1 MPVTPDAAKQNE
13 QLETQDRTPERGGRR
28 RLFAFRILVVLFAV
42 FHLFM
47 TPLPFLVLAFFIEA
61 NPNGI
66 SHQVHELCFGA
77 LFAMTFV
84 GLLSQLRN
92 PERKIAGLY
101 QVMLPLFVTVPLVL
115 IVDRFIDPSI
125 PIFLIMPLVL
135 LWLHPARTP
144 DWRPSVLLVVLA
156 GVAALPL
163 IVSAVGQLATGIRAS
178 SAGGDLLREMDPD
191 ATEREVVRELEEA
204 GIPRADRI
212 EILHSGHWVGM
223 GGFAL
228 SIVGISI
235 LGALRSRGWRLLI
248 WSSAA
253 ALSIYALA
261 SLRYQSDASAL
272 SGLWAGL
279 ALAWA
284 VLFVMTAE
292 RGEMDVARPDVA
304 PT

>member
-1 MPVTPDAAKQNE
+1 MTSDAAKQNE
-13 QLETQDRTPERGGRR
+13 QVEAQDRTLDPGPRN

-47 TPLPFLVLAFFIEA
+47 TPLPFLVLAFFIDA

-92 PERKIAGLY
+92 PERKIAGMF
-101 QVMLPLFVTVPLVL
+101 QVMLPIFITVPLTL
-115 IVDRFIDPSI
+115 IVNQFIDPTI
-125 PIFLIMPLVL
+125 PVFLVLPLVL

-144 DWRPSVLLVVLA
+144 DWRPSVVLVVLA
-156 GVAALPL
+156 GIAAVPL
-163 IVSAVGQLATGIRAS
+163 IVFAVDQLATGIRAAS
-178 SAGGDLLREMDPD
+178 TGGDILREMDPD
-191 ATEREVVRELEEA
+191 ATEREIVRELEAA
-204 GIPRADRI
+204 GIPRAERI
-212 EILHSGHWVGM
+212 EVLHFGHWVGM

-228 SIVGISI
+228 SIVGISV
-235 LGALRSRGWRLLI
+235 LGALRPRGWRLLI
-248 WSSAA
+248 WSAAA
-253 ALSIYALA
+253 ALSVYALA
-261 SLRYQSDASAL
+261 SLRYPSDASAL

-284 VLFVMTAE
+284 VLFVMMAE
-292 RGEMDVARPDVA
+292 RGEMDVARADVA